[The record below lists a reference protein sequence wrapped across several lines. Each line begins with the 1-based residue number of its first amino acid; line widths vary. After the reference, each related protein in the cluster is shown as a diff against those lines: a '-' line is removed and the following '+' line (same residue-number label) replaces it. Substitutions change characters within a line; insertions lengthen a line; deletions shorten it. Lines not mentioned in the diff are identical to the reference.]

1 MRLTVVGCS
10 GSAPGPAS
18 PGVLL
23 PGRARRAS
31 GCCSTWATAAFGA
44 LQSHADPA
52 GVDAVFLSHLHA
64 DHCLDVAPFVVWHR
78 YSGRSTTELV
88 PLYAPVGAE
97 RRLAL
102 AYDLDGDGLTDVFD
116 FVPVGPGSFT
126 LGPFEVTLARTAH
139 PIECYA
145 IRLSAGGR
153 SLVYTGDTGP
163 CERVVELA
171 RGADL
176 LLAEAAH
183 PPGPGLPPGL
193 HLTGRE
199 AGEHAAA
206 AGWAGCCS
214 PTCRRGWT
222 RSGSCSPRARCS
234 PRPSWPAPARVR
246 RTRRLSVRR

>member
-1 MRLTVVGCS
+1 MVGCA

-18 PGVLL
+18 AASCYLVEHDGFRLVLDL
-23 PGRARRAS
+23 GN
-31 GCCSTWATAAFGA
+31 GAFGP
-44 LQSHADPA
+44 LQAYVDP
-52 GVDAVFLSHLHA
+52 GEVDALYLSHLHA

-78 YSGRSTTELV
+78 YSGRSTKEPV

-102 AYDLDGDGLTDVFD
+102 AYDADGDGLTDVFD

-145 IRLSAGGR
+145 VRLTAGGR

-163 CERVVELA
+163 CPAVVELA
-171 RGADL
+171 RGADA

-183 PPGPGLPPGL
+183 PEGPGLPPGL

-206 AGWAGCCS
+206 AGVGRLLLTHVPAWVDQIAQLAAASEVFAESELVHAG
-214 PTCRRGWT
+214 
-222 RSGSCSPRARCS
+222 A
-234 PRPSWPAPARVR
+234 VYE
-246 RTRRLSVRR
+246 V

>member
-1 MRLTVVGCS
+1 MKLTIVGCA

-18 PGVLL
+18 PASCYLVEHDGFRLVLDL
-23 PGRARRAS
+23 GNGS
-31 GCCSTWATAAFGA
+31 FGP
-44 LQSHADPA
+44 LQSYADPA
-52 GVDAVFLSHLHA
+52 GIDAVFLSHLHA
-64 DHCLDVAPFVVWHR
+64 DHCLDAAPFVVWHR
-78 YSGRSTTELV
+78 YSGRSTKKLV

-116 FVPVGPGSFT
+116 FVPVGPGSFP

-206 AGWAGCCS
+206 AGVGRLLL
-214 PTCRRGWT
+214 THV
-222 RSGSCSPRARCS
+222 
-234 PRPSWPAPARVR
+234 PSWVDEIGQLFAASQVFPETELVR
-246 RTRRLSVRR
+246 PGATYEV

>member
-1 MRLTVVGCS
+1 VRLTVVGCA

-18 PGVLL
+18 PASCYLVEHDGFRLVLDL
-23 PGRARRAS
+23 GN
-31 GCCSTWATAAFGA
+31 GAFGP
-44 LQSHADPA
+44 LQTYTDPA

-78 YSGRSTTELV
+78 YSGRAPGKRV
-88 PLYAPVGAE
+88 PLYAPVAAE

-102 AYDLDGDGLTDVFD
+102 AYDADGDGITDVFD
-116 FVPVGPGSFT
+116 FVPVGPGSFP

-145 IRLSAGGR
+145 IRLTAGGR

-163 CERVVELA
+163 SERVVELA
-171 RGADL
+171 RGADV

-183 PPGPGLPPGL
+183 PPGPGLPTGL

-199 AGEHAAA
+199 AGQHAAA
-206 AGWAGCCS
+206 AGVGRLLL
-214 PTCRRGWT
+214 THV
-222 RSGSCSPRARCS
+222 
-234 PRPSWPAPARVR
+234 PSWVDEIGQLFAASQAFSETELVR
-246 RTRRLSVRR
+246 AGATYEI